1 VKENPASLEDRI
13 RKLAKSTGADVD
25 AHDSTW
31 ADDGSA
37 LGSQQVNYMRKP
49 AIAIAWDRPTQAG
62 SAGEARFVLERQFH
76 YPVTAIRTRQ
86 LGAADLSQFQTIIIP
101 DDTGEGYA
109 SILSDGGMRRLRDW
123 VRAGGTLV
131 ATGPNA
137 SQFLT
142 EERLKLLST
151 QEEDAA
157 KEPAGEGPAAK
168 PAEAAPKKAP
178 KLIADE
184 RDFEAAIQP
193 ESELPGSLH
202 GAIAKIRIRTDEWVA
217 AGVPETVYALVS
229 GQSIFEPVKA
239 DHGTNAGVFAGP
251 NEVLASGYMWDE
263 YRRQLAFK
271 PFLIVEK
278 HGLGNVIA
286 FTADPNYWG
295 YMDGLN
301 LLFLNAVFRG
311 PAHSGARGGA
321 GTERRR

>member
-1 VKENPASLEDRI
+1 MGAGGRNAGGHRPERI
-13 RKLAKSTGADVD
+13 AV
-25 AHDSTW
+25 
-31 ADDGSA
+31 
-37 LGSQQVNYMRKP
+37 P
-49 AIAIAWDRPTQAG
+49 
-62 SAGEARFVLERQFH
+62 
-76 YPVTAIRTRQ
+76 
-86 LGAADLSQFQTIIIP
+86 
-101 DDTGEGYA
+101 
-109 SILSDGGMRRLRDW
+109 DGGAFEAVID
-123 VRAGGTLV
+123 AGGRRGQG
-131 ATGPNA
+131 TGRR
-137 SQFLT
+137 S
-142 EERLKLLST
+142 
-151 QEEDAA
+151 
-157 KEPAGEGPAAK
+157 PAAK

-217 AGVPETVYALVS
+217 AGVPETVYSLVS

-311 PAHSGARGGA
+311 PAHSGARGGV